1 MRQTLIE
8 LKRKIERDKIIV
20 GDFNIPFIIMDK
32 TIMKT
37 FLKEIKDLNNT
48 RNQKE
53 RRLKLLNIRKRLE
66 ISSRKLE
73 IPREHF
79 MQRWAQER
87 TKMIWT

>member
-79 MQRWAQER
+79 MQRWAR
-87 TKMIWT
+87 